1 MQILPITTMRLW
13 QMQPLTE
20 TEFLAFLDRHT
31 VYCLTKKPPQNVKN
45 FSGATQ
51 CDTDLFFALLLT
63 YNRAASH
70 GSG

>member
-31 VYCLTKKPPQNVKN
+31 VYCLTKKKPTKCKKFFWGYTMWYRPI
-45 FSGATQ
+45 FRFAF
-51 CDTDLFFALLLT
+51 DL
-63 YNRAASH
+63 
-70 GSG
+70 